1 MMLIEGWLDDEA
13 RICTKEGDKVL
24 IWKQIRAYNT
34 AVSANLARNI
44 IPELEIANTEPIVAT
59 THWSQLGLNKI

>member
-1 MMLIEGWLDDEA
+1 MLLIEGSFQA
-13 RICTKEGDKVL
+13 RISLKEGELNL

-44 IPELEIANTEPIVAT
+44 IPELN
-59 THWSQLGLNKI
+59 